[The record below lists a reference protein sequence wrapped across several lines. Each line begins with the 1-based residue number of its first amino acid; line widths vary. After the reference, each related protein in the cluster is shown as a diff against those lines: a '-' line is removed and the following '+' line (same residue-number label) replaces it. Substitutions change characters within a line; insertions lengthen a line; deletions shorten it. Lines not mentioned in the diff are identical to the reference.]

1 MRKNQ
6 LLFFLSLCLL
16 VFSIQ
21 SCNQKIGD
29 ATSSTSSTDLVGV
42 GKSEMNKY
50 EYETVPGD
58 PMGVKIYTMKNGM
71 KVYMS
76 VNKDEPRIQ
85 TNIAVRAGS
94 KHDPADATGLAHYL
108 EHMLFKGNSKIASL
122 DWEKEKVLLQQ
133 ISDLYEKRRNT
144 INEKARKAIYTQID
158 SLSGVAAK
166 YVAANEYDKLI
177 GSLGA
182 KGTNAY
188 TWIEQTVYVNDIPS
202 NEVDKWMKLEAE
214 RFKELALRLFH
225 TELEAVYEEFN
236 IGQDSDFRKVMA
248 AKLAGLFPN
257 HPYGQWSTIGTGPH
271 LKNPS
276 HEKIHKYFNDNY
288 VPNNMA
294 IVVSGDFEPDEMAA
308 TAEKHF
314 GSYER
319 KEVPKFTFDEQPEIT
334 APIHKDVYGQQSEMV
349 DISWRA
355 GGIHSGDQI
364 KLMMLEGLLANG
376 QAGLID
382 ININQKQKLLSGNA
396 YYYGFEDYSLFTV
409 TGEPRDGQTMKD
421 VAKILLEQV
430 EKVKKGEFDDYLMD
444 AVIKDYKLSEIQAN
458 ESNRARAGAMTNAF
472 IKGLDWGTYNNR
484 FEAMSAITKEEIMAF
499 ATEVLGTTNYV
510 ETFKHSGEDKDK
522 YKVEKPSIT
531 PVELNRKDES
541 AFATTFMKEESPRL
555 SPAFIDFEKEI
566 TKDKLGNGVEL
577 NYIKNKSNELFTM
590 HYIVEMGSDSDKI
603 LPLAVNYLKYLGT
616 EKYSAEELQK
626 EFFKLGL
633 RFDVYS
639 GSDRVYVTLQGL
651 EESFEKGV
659 ELFEHVLANV
669 TPNEEALKNTIGDI
683 LTERENSKKD
693 KRTILRSGIVN
704 YVRYGKDNP
713 FTDKLSKK
721 ELEILPSQ
729 KLIATIKRLCE
740 YEHNILYYGRQDI
753 ADVKTVLDKYHK
765 VIPELKPVKA
775 PKKYPELDTKKKVY
789 FVDFPMVQAEI
800 MMISKGTPTFNM
812 DEYVM
817 SQLYN
822 TYFGFGLSSIVF
834 QEIRESKA
842 LAYSAY
848 SFYASPSKKENAHIL
863 QAYVGTQVD
872 KLPEAVPAMRE
883 IIENMPVSESQI
895 ENARE
900 SIMKK
905 IESERITK
913 MSMYWNYLN
922 NKRKGI
928 DYDIRKDVYNKMK
941 TVTVDELV
949 KFQNEYVKGRDFSIC
964 VLGSKESVDMDFLK
978 TLGTVKELTLEE
990 VFGY

>member
-1 MRKNQ
+1 M
-6 LLFFLSLCLL
+6 
-16 VFSIQ
+16 
-21 SCNQKIGD
+21 
-29 ATSSTSSTDLVGV
+29 
-42 GKSEMNKY
+42 
-50 EYETVPGD
+50 
-58 PMGVKIYTMKNGM
+58 
-71 KVYMS
+71 
-76 VNKDEPRIQ
+76 
-85 TNIAVRAGS
+85 
-94 KHDPADATGLAHYL
+94 
-108 EHMLFKGNSKIASL
+108 
-122 DWEKEKVLLQQ
+122 
-133 ISDLYEKRRNT
+133 
-144 INEKARKAIYTQID
+144 
-158 SLSGVAAK
+158 
-166 YVAANEYDKLI
+166 
-177 GSLGA
+177 GA

-236 IGQDSDFRKVMA
+236 IGQDNDFRKVMS

-276 HEKIHKYFNDNY
+276 HEKIHAYFEKNY

-294 IVVSGDFEPDEMAA
+294 IVVSGDFEPDEMVA
-308 TAEKHF
+308 TAEKYF
-314 GSYER
+314 GEYER
-319 KEVPKFTFDEQPEIT
+319 QAVPKFTFDEQPAINS
-334 APIHKDVYGQQSEMV
+334 PIHKDVYGQQSEMV

-364 KLMMLEGLLANG
+364 KLALLEGILANG

-396 YYYGFEDYSLFTV
+396 SFFGFEDYSVFFV
-409 TGEPRDGQTMKD
+409 TGEPRDGQTMKQ
-421 VAKILLEQV
+421 VAEILLEEV

-444 AVIKDYKLSEIQAN
+444 AVIKDLKLSEIQAN

-472 IKGLDWGTYNNR
+472 IKGLEWGTYNDR
-484 FEAMSAITKEEIMAF
+484 FEAMAAISKEEIMAF
-499 ATEVLGTTNYV
+499 ATKVLGSSNYV
-510 ETFKHSGEDKDK
+510 ETFKHSGEDNDK
-522 YKVEKPSIT
+522 YKVEKPAIT

-541 AFATTFMKEESPRL
+541 AFASNFLKAESPRL
-555 SPAFIDFEKEI
+555 SPAFVDFEKEI

-603 LPLAVNYLKYLGT
+603 LPLAVSYLKYLGT
-616 EKYSAEELQK
+616 DKYSAEDLQK

-633 RFDVYS
+633 RFDVFS

-651 EESFEKGV
+651 EESFEEGV
-659 ELFEHVLANV
+659 QLFEHVLANV
-669 TPNEEALKNTIGDI
+669 VPDEEALKNTISGI

-704 YVRYGKDNP
+704 YVRYGADNP
-713 FTDKLSKK
+713 FTDKLTES
-721 ELEILPSQ
+721 ELNLLPSS
-729 KLIATIKRLCE
+729 KLISTIKRLCE
-740 YEHNILYYGRQDI
+740 FEHNILYYGRQDI
-753 ADVKTVLDKYHK
+753 ANVKSVLDRHHK
-765 VIPELKPVKA
+765 VIPELKPVKE
-775 PKKYPELDTKKKVY
+775 PKKYPELDTEKKVY

-800 MMISKGTPTFNM
+800 MMLSKGTPEF
-812 DEYVM
+812 DKDQYIM

-848 SFYASPSKKENAHIL
+848 SFYGSPRKKENAHVL

-883 IIENMPVSESQI
+883 IIENMPVSEGQI

-913 MSMYWNYLN
+913 MSMYWNHLN
-922 NKRKGI
+922 NQRLGI
-928 DYDIRKDVYNKMK
+928 PYDLRKDVYNKMK
-941 TVTVDELV
+941 TVTVDELLN
-949 KFQNEYVKGRDFSIC
+949 FQKENIKGRDFSIC
-964 VLGSKESVDMDFLK
+964 VLGSKESIDMDFLK
-978 TLGTVKELTLEE
+978 TLGTVEELKLEQ

>member
-1 MRKNQ
+1 MKKNQ
-6 LLFFLSLCLL
+6 LLFFIVLFILS
-16 VFSIQ
+16 FSIQ
-21 SCNQKIGD
+21 SCNQKLGD
-29 ATSSTSSTDLVGV
+29 ATTSSTDLVGV

-50 EYETVPGD
+50 KYETVPGD
-58 PMGVKIYTMKNGM
+58 PMGVKIYTMQNGM

-94 KHDPADATGLAHYL
+94 KHDPPDATGLAHYL
-108 EHMLFKGNSKIASL
+108 EHMLFKGNSQIASL
-122 DWEKEKVLLQQ
+122 DWESEKVLLQK

-144 INEKARKAIYTQID
+144 VNENARKAIYTEID
-158 SLSGVAAK
+158 SLSGIAAK

-202 NEVDKWMKLEAE
+202 NEVDKWMKLESE

-248 AKLAGLFPN
+248 AKLKGLFPK

-276 HEKIHKYFNDNY
+276 HEKIHDYFNKYY

-294 IVVSGDFEPDEMAA
+294 VVVSGDFEPDEMAA
-308 TAEKHF
+308 TAEKYF
-314 GSYER
+314 GAYER
-319 KEVPKFTFDEQPEIT
+319 QAVPKFTFDDQPEIT
-334 APIHKDVYGQQSEMV
+334 APIHNDVYGQQSESV

-364 KLMMLEGLLANG
+364 KLMMLEGILANG

-396 YYYGFEDYSLFTV
+396 YHYGFEDYSVFSV
-409 TGEPRDGQTMKD
+409 SGEPRDGQTMKE
-421 VAKILLEQV
+421 VAKILMEEV

-472 IKGLDWGTYNNR
+472 IKGLKWGTYVDR
-484 FEAMSAITKEEIMAF
+484 WEAMEALTKEDVMAF
-499 ATEVLGTTNYV
+499 AKEVLSNSNYV

-531 PVELNRKDES
+531 PVELNRANES
-541 AFATTFMKEESPRL
+541 EFATAFQKEESPRL
-555 SPAFIDFEKEI
+555 SPAFINYSNEI
-566 TKDKLGNGVEL
+566 KKDKLSNGIDL

-633 RFDVYS
+633 RFDVFS

-651 EESFEKGV
+651 EESFEQGV

-669 TPNEEALKNTIGDI
+669 TPNEEALKNTISGI
-683 LTERENSKKD
+683 ITERENSKKD

-704 YVRYGKDNP
+704 YVRYGADNP
-713 FTDKLSKK
+713 FTDKLSRN
-721 ELEILPSQ
+721 ELELLPAD
-729 KLIATIKRLCE
+729 KLISTIKRLCE
-740 YEHNILYYGRQDI
+740 FEHNILYYGRQDI
-753 ADVKTVLDKYHK
+753 ASVKSVLDKHHN
-765 VIPELKPVKA
+765 VIPDLKPVKE
-775 PKKYPELDTKKKVY
+775 PKKYAELDTEKKVY

-800 MMISKGTPTFNM
+800 MMISKGTEKFNK
-812 DEYVM
+812 DEYIM
-817 SQLYN
+817 SELYN

-848 SFYASPSKKENAHIL
+848 SFNASPRKKENAHLL

-872 KLPEAVPAMRE
+872 KLPEAVPAMLE
-883 IIENMPVSESQI
+883 IINNMPVSESQI
-895 ENARE
+895 ETARE

-913 MSMYWNYLN
+913 MSMYWNQLAN
-922 NKRKGI
+922 QRRDI
-928 DYDIRKDVYNKMK
+928 DYDVRKDVYNKMK

-949 KFQNEYVKGRDFSIC
+949 NFQKENIKGRDFSIC

-978 TLGTVKELTLEE
+978 TLGDVEELTLEQ